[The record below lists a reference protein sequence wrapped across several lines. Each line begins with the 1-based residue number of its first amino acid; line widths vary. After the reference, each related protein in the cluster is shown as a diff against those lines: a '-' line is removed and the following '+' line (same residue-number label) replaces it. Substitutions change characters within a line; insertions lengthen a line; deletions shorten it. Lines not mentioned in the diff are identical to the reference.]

1 MSKKLTISKKTWSA
15 FWTIVGLILFSFALW
30 GLSGC
35 MTEKK
40 INKFK
45 QQYCKDSV
53 SIQIKE
59 RIVNVPILYN
69 DSAML
74 DIWLQCDSVQ
84 NIYYSSWQYYQ
95 GKYTEIKTKL
105 DNNKISIKSVVNIKD
120 SIHYIERD
128 TNRYQ
133 QANTVTNIL
142 TKGQQLRQTIF
153 WCFLVEHILL
163 FLIAL
168 VYVFFK
174 FKSGIVNFFKP
185 K

>member
-1 MSKKLTISKKTWSA
+1 MKKIDIKNGWVVNWVIIALVA
-15 FWTIVGLILFSFALW
+15 LGLFAAYA
-30 GLSGC
+30 LSGC

-45 QQYCKDSV
+45 QQYCKDSI

-59 RIVNVPILYN
+59 RIVKIPILYN

-74 DIWLQCDSVQ
+74 DIWLQCDSIQ

-133 QANTVTNIL
+133 QANVITNEL
-142 TKGQQLRQTIF
+142 TKGQQTRQHWF
-153 WCFLVEHILL
+153 WYFLIENIVFILL
-163 FLIAL
+163 LLLYIFI
-168 VYVFFK
+168 K
-174 FKSGIVNFFKP
+174 FKTKILGFFKP